1 LTLTVT
7 AGLDGSTVNDD
18 TVTVTGTAQATGN
31 SAVIVNGIVAT
42 LDASGQFFVDDV
54 PLVPGPNTILVSL
67 NNSSG
72 SVATQTITVN
82 SNGSTPFA
90 VRLDK
95 QQGIAPLT
103 TSMTITNRGH
113 VPFSRIDVTS
123 NSSIVFSIP
132 SLDANDQAVYRL
144 TFPSPSTYSV
154 TVTAY
159 GQNNAVLFSTTK
171 RIYVYDAQVLAAQLQ
186 LVYTGMLDRLRSGDI
201 AGALT
206 AVTGSRADDFQSLF
220 ADLGSDLATVVDQL
234 GVVQQVTFT
243 DSLGE
248 ILLTRQ
254 STQGPQSFTIYLLR
268 GRDGVWRIDG
278 M

>member
-1 LTLTVT
+1 
-7 AGLDGSTVNDD
+7 
-18 TVTVTGTAQATGN
+18 
-31 SAVIVNGIVAT
+31 
-42 LDASGQFFVDDV
+42 
-54 PLVPGPNTILVSL
+54 
-67 NNSSG
+67 
-72 SVATQTITVN
+72 
-82 SNGSTPFA
+82 
-90 VRLDK
+90 
-95 QQGIAPLT
+95 
-103 TSMTITNRGH
+103 
-113 VPFSRIDVTS
+113 
-123 NSSIVFSIP
+123 
-132 SLDANDQAVYRL
+132 
-144 TFPSPSTYSV
+144 
-154 TVTAY
+154 
-159 GQNNAVLFSTTK
+159 
-171 RIYVYDAQVLAAQLQ
+171 VYDAQVLAAQLQ

-254 STQGPQSFTIYLLR
+254 STQGPQSFTTYLLR